1 MVDLLPQ
8 VLESDNQEVRCQR
21 LTNAS
26 PNGKEARADVFVLIM
41 QHITSAGTL
50 LCLSE
55 RIIWTG
61 LGIFQFR
68 GFVYGTLLIK
78 LGRNSGAVTFSLFL
92 FPVVFVVVR
101 RRSSHFSFFFIS
113 FCFPPGVAC
122 ALLTS
127 PFHQALSSFLF
138 FTCAPRLEYRRSFLN
153 LPLSSL
159 SLSHHLSEMS
169 IQRLSDTF
177 LHNLKLSSH
186 PSFVRFSQYH
196 YNTDLI
202 IQLVAFSTRPGDV

>member
-26 PNGKEARADVFVLIM
+26 PYGKEARADVFVLIM

-101 RRSSHFSFFFIS
+101 RRSSSFVAFFFLLHQFLFSPWSSLCLVDITFSSSSFF
-113 FCFPPGVAC
+113 
-122 ALLTS
+122 
-127 PFHQALSSFLF
+127 
-138 FTCAPRLEYRRSFLN
+138 
-153 LPLSSL
+153 LPIFY
-159 SLSHHLSEMS
+159 MCP
-169 IQRLSDTF
+169 Q
-177 LHNLKLSSH
+177 
-186 PSFVRFSQYH
+186 VR
-196 YNTDLI
+196 
-202 IQLVAFSTRPGDV
+202 V